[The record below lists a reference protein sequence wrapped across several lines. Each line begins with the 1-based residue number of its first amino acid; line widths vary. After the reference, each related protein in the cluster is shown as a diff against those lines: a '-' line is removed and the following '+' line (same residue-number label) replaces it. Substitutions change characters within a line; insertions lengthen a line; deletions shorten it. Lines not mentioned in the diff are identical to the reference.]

1 MRLKELAD
9 FNNIVIQGHD
19 NPDADAVASCYGLY
33 MYFLSLGKKV
43 RMIYGGRNEIRKS
56 NLVLML
62 DKLNIPFEYT
72 KELDEIPEL
81 LLTVDCQYGERNV
94 QKFDGKTVA
103 IIDHHIAIPRS
114 MIKRASDEE
123 TDDNDELELV
133 EIRDNYGACA
143 TVVWDMLKTEGF
155 EAKEHEEL
163 ATALYY
169 GLFMDTGKLQEVRHP
184 KDKDMRDELEFCL
197 NRNILT
203 LLENSNISMKE
214 GRGLETLSCLYMGGF
229 IPQIF

>member
-81 LLTVDCQYGERNV
+81 MLTVDCQ
-94 QKFDGKTVA
+94 
-103 IIDHHIAIPRS
+103 
-114 MIKRASDEE
+114 
-123 TDDNDELELV
+123 
-133 EIRDNYGACA
+133 
-143 TVVWDMLKTEGF
+143 
-155 EAKEHEEL
+155 
-163 ATALYY
+163 
-169 GLFMDTGKLQEVRHP
+169 
-184 KDKDMRDELEFCL
+184 
-197 NRNILT
+197 
-203 LLENSNISMKE
+203 
-214 GRGLETLSCLYMGGF
+214 
-229 IPQIF
+229 

>member
-1 MRLKELAD
+1 MTAIAAPETPGIAAPAPMAKPAT
-9 FNNIVIQGHD
+9 
-19 NPDADAVASCYGLY
+19 S
-33 MYFLSLGKKV
+33 FLNHSFTF
-43 RMIYGGRNEIRKS
+43 
-56 NLVLML
+56 
-62 DKLNIPFEYT
+62 IPFEYT

-143 TVVWDMLKTEGF
+143 TVVWDMLKAEGF
-155 EAKEHEEL
+155 EAWNADNFSE
-163 ATALYY
+163 
-169 GLFMDTGKLQEVRHP
+169 
-184 KDKDMRDELEFCL
+184 
-197 NRNILT
+197 
-203 LLENSNISMKE
+203 
-214 GRGLETLSCLYMGGF
+214 
-229 IPQIF
+229 